1 MSPERFP
8 AGTGAAS
15 PPVAAGGAVF
25 KAGLPGGG
33 LASFRAL
40 DPDGDLDLVHG
51 WMHQPHV
58 IPFWRLDLDR
68 ADLAR
73 YLRQAADD
81 DHQLVLIGSVDGEP
95 LSYWECYWA
104 ARDPLARHYPAE
116 PADQGV
122 HLLVGPPER
131 TGRGL
136 GRQLLGAVVAWQF
149 AREPATRRV
158 VAEPDARNHRM
169 IHVFERCGFRRAGEL
184 KLPDK
189 RAALMLRERDTPSSR
204 GSR

>member
-1 MSPERFP
+1 MSPGRSP

-25 KAGLPGGG
+25 EAGLPGGG

-40 DPDGDLDLVHG
+40 DPDADLDLVHG

-58 IPFWRLDLDR
+58 VPFWRLDLDR
-68 ADLAR
+68 ADLAA
-73 YLRQAADD
+73 YLHRAADD
-81 DHQLVLIGSVDGEP
+81 DHQLVLI
-95 LSYWECYWA
+95 
-104 ARDPLARHYPAE
+104 
-116 PADQGV
+116 
-122 HLLVGPPER
+122 GPPER

-184 KLPDK
+184 ELPDK
-189 RAALMLRERDTPSSR
+189 QAALMLRERGAPSS
-204 GSR
+204 GAAGAPPADLGGADGP